1 MNCKYVRLFLCREG
15 AGSGRIKSRVRHHRT
30 FSVSG
35 LFMIGFGS
43 ESAQMT
49 VDYLCRVIRSIRCEY
64 AWAICLH

>member
-1 MNCKYVRLFLCREG
+1 MNCKYVRLFPGREG

-35 LFMIGFGS
+35 QFMIGIGS

-49 VDYLCRVIRSIRCEY
+49 VDYPGRVTRAIR
-64 AWAICLH
+64 